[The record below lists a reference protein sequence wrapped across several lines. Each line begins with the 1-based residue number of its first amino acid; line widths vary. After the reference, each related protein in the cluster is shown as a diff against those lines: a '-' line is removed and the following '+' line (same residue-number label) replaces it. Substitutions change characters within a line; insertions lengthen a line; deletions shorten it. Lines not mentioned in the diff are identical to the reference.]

1 MSKDAQSNSAALI
14 WSVAEILRGDFK
26 QSEYQ
31 KVVLPF
37 TVLRRLDAVL
47 ADGKAEF
54 LERSKQVKDM
64 EGAELALKS
73 YARDIYGHSFYNVT
87 PFGFDN
93 LTDDPD
99 NVAPNLKNYTA
110 GFSPDVRDVIDRFNF
125 FPIIDRL
132 AKANILF
139 KVVGRFAAADLHP
152 DRISNTEMGYLY
164 EELIRKFSEL
174 SNETAGEH
182 FTPREVIR
190 LMVNLLITEDDAAMT
205 KPGRIATLYD
215 PAAGTGG
222 MLSVGE
228 DHIKAH
234 NPGAKVAV
242 FGQELNDETY
252 AVAKSDMMVK
262 GQDPDG
268 MVPGNSFTDDGHK
281 GETFDYMLANPPFGV
296 DWGKYAEPILA
307 EHKTM
312 GFDGR
317 FGPGLPRKS
326 DGSMLFLLHM
336 ISKMKPVEKGGSR
349 IGIIFNASPLFT
361 GSPGGGES
369 EIRRWIIENDW
380 LEAIVALPEQ
390 LFYNTGIATYIWLV
404 TNNKPD
410 ERKGHVQLFDARAM
424 WKPMKKSLGDK
435 RRELSE
441 EHIAEITR
449 IHQEFTEADPA
460 VSKVFPNHHFGFQR
474 TTVER
479 PLQMTWNVD
488 DETIDELLRHK
499 TFQRLGIDRK
509 GEPPGSGEARQR
521 ALIASFEV
529 MNPNHDIRLFDDF
542 WNHYRNH
549 LEDNG
554 VTPDSN
560 IRKMAWEVAGRLSED
575 ADPIR
580 TKSGVEPDPDL
591 RDTETVPLPP
601 RNYSWVDDPSDRLT
615 DEAHRTEVE
624 KYMESEVLPW
634 IPDAW
639 VDHSKTKIGYEI
651 PFTREFYVYV
661 PPRPLEEI
669 DADIQD
675 QEQIILAL
683 LEEIAP

>member
-1 MSKDAQSNSAALI
+1 LI

-54 LERSKQVKDM
+54 LERSKKVKDLD
-64 EGAELALKS
+64 GADVALKS
-73 YARDIYGHSFYNVT
+73 YAHDIYGHRFYNVT

-99 NVAPNLKNYTA
+99 NVAPNLKNYIA

-132 AKANILF
+132 ARANILF
-139 KVVGRFAAADLHP
+139 KVVGRFADADLHP
-152 DRISNTEMGYLY
+152 DQVSNTEMGYLY

-190 LMVNLLITEDDAAMT
+190 LMVNLLITEDDEVMT

-252 AVAKSDMMVK
+252 AVAKSDMLVK

-268 MVPGNSFTDDGHK
+268 MVPGNSFTDDGHQS
-281 GETFDYMLANPPFGV
+281 ETFDYMLANPPFGV
-296 DWGKYAEPILA
+296 DWGKYAEPIIG
-307 EHKTM
+307 EHKTQ
-312 GFDGR
+312 GFEGR

-336 ISKMKPVEKGGSR
+336 ISKMKPLAKGGSR

-404 TNNKPD
+404 TNKKSE
-410 ERKGHVQLFDARAM
+410 ERKGQIQLIDARAM
-424 WKPMKKSLGDK
+424 RKPMKKSLGDK

-441 EHIAEITR
+441 EHIADITR
-449 IHQEFTEADPA
+449 IHQEFTEADPG
-460 VSKVFPNHHFGFQR
+460 VSKVFPNHHFGFLR
-474 TTVER
+474 ITVER
-479 PLQMTWNVD
+479 PKDGSDLD
-488 DETIDELLRHK
+488 K
-499 TFQRLGIDRK
+499 K
-509 GEPPGSGEARQR
+509 GRP
-521 ALIASFEV
+521 V
-529 MNPNHDIRLFDDF
+529 
-542 WNHYRNH
+542 
-549 LEDNG
+549 
-554 VTPDSN
+554 
-560 IRKMAWEVAGRLSED
+560 
-575 ADPIR
+575 
-580 TKSGVEPDPDL
+580 PDPEL
-591 RDTETVPLPP
+591 RDTETVPLPEIDYP
-601 RNYSWVDDPSDRLT
+601 WVADPSDRLA
-615 DEAHRTEVE
+615 DKAHRTAVE
-624 KYMESEVLPW
+624 EYMKTEALPW
-634 IPDAW
+634 APDAW
-639 VDHSKTKIGYEI
+639 VAHSKTKIGYEI

-669 DADIQD
+669 DADI
-675 QEQIILAL
+675 EGLESEILAL
-683 LEEIAP
+683 LEEINR